1 MIHADLQGKTH
12 VPEDVHT
19 SNCLGLLHL
28 LPDSNIIEFLSDA
41 ETLRGM
47 RIDLSRYDHVE
58 RLEFWPWL
66 SEGGEPD
73 VLIEFQEKEGG
84 EGLVL
89 IIEAKHGAG
98 LSSHDQLTR
107 YWCAASRRFCHTAV
121 IYLTHDRSLP
131 KAVIAASLCEAG
143 SEASI
148 FWLSWFHLYRWV
160 TTRLSKTNTLPIS
173 EQRVLNTLRNYLSAQ
188 GYPCFLG
195 WSLPLVRS
203 NCQLGYRHA
212 YATGY
217 RIMDVK
223 PQTSRYGHT
232 YGINRKLILAS
243 QLCFYRTRQEEP

>member
-1 MIHADLQGKTH
+1 MIHADLQGRTH

-28 LPDSNIIEFLSDA
+28 LPDSNIIEFLSEA

-58 RLEFWPWL
+58 RLKFWPWL

-73 VLIEFQEKEGG
+73 VIVELQEKEGG

-98 LSSHDQLTR
+98 LSSYDQLAR
-107 YWCAASRRFCHTAV
+107 YWRTASRRFRHTAV

-131 KAVIAASLCEAG
+131 KADIAASLCEVG
-143 SEASI
+143 SEAPI

-160 TTRLSKTNTLPIS
+160 TTRLGKMNTLPIS
-173 EQRVLNTLRNYLSAQ
+173 EQRILNMLRKYLSAQ
-188 GYPCFLG
+188 GYLCFLG
-195 WSLPLVRS
+195 WSLPVVCS
-203 NCQLGYRHA
+203 NCQLSYSHA
-212 YATGY
+212 YATGHT
-217 RIMDVK
+217 IMDGK
-223 PQTSRYGHT
+223 PQMSGYAHSYGM
-232 YGINRKLILAS
+232 NRKLILAS
-243 QLCFYRTRQEEP
+243 RLCFYRTRQEKP